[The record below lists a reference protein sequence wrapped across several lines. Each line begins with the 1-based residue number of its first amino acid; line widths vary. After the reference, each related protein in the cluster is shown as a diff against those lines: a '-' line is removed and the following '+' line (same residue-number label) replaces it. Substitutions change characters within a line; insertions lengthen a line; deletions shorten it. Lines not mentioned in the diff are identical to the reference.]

1 MSSRIPEDCK
11 TIGARRINACQG
23 YVRNLVVNH
32 AYNIDGDELGCFF
45 VETATGPTGPP
56 SSGPFEVCSGDTI
69 RYWSQSIGITAM
81 PGSVLVN
88 FETQP
93 GGPPCVESPLQ
104 IGPTGCVEL
113 CYTGPL
119 GVTGGC
125 LDVCVQQPLQ
135 VGVTGCVEIAP
146 AAFCGAVL
154 QYVSNTWGIHRSP
167 GITEVTI
174 GTTGAFPTVQAAL
187 NNGCKFL
194 RVVDSTVTDVN
205 LSVPSADL
213 LVYVDPGAQWTVQG
227 PITFA
232 GGNLVLFGNSSF
244 PSSRVVFDN
253 EVQGVLPSNVIVQ
266 DLELDRTGATT
277 RFVDPTV
284 PLFMQNVTV
293 LLNDTGETF
302 LTDTTGALTRTVLRN
317 VILRGDQ
324 ASRTAIVCHNSA
336 SCLDVDRLVLE
347 GGWAN
352 VTPLTPIFAL
362 DIEAGEVSIHNVL
375 LQSPADL
382 KLSGYI
388 NSVRG
393 PAGIY
398 LHANATRLLNAN
410 VSIIGT
416 VTPAPQDCELTN
428 VKAADF
434 ASTTSQNLLVVEWV
448 VRDLHITGGT
458 TGSVFV
464 FGNAD
469 LEGVRIDRD
478 VQFTFQRLTE
488 AAKTVARV
496 TRLTINGTYQERR
509 QAAASNVPTQEHS
522 VLYSDI
528 IVRENAV
535 FSIAPIIGSGDSAIP
550 PKTSIDNI
558 EVLGSLLL
566 GNNASTSVCQWLLN
580 NVHVHQSMSVTANSS
595 NSRVRIEN
603 FRIRGLV
610 DINQY
615 EMCRLHN
622 GLIQGN
628 FIETHDISSS
638 TALPKRLVLTGVEIE
653 GSLTSANS
661 AVNRNLTHLLIANCI
676 VSGNVSINRVLYP
689 VIESNEF
696 RGQTLTFGNVMDNTI
711 FANNLIKFGPSA
723 TNAPQIIITGSEQPL
738 QDFTFTNNQIW
749 NRSNGN
755 VAVIIG
761 CTVVERMLFAHNTIH
776 SLAQARVNFNAAN
789 MVIKELEFR
798 GNTLG
803 WLLFGRATATSQTLQ
818 DSIIAGNNF
827 HNGESTGGVIGISAD
842 RGNNLTLRGCVF
854 DHNNFANESA
864 ALSGGINFSPGTNGT
879 LTGPSSCTAVDCVFT
894 TNRMEASINLSGA
907 VGSTFTGNVM
917 IGTTSAISFG
927 SAGAVRCVFNANV
940 ISGGPF
946 AGIVIRSTTAPF
958 PNVQQCNFSGNN
970 LGTLVIGANTTD
982 QLTTTIQNTT
992 FDGNCLNS
1000 MVLIA
1005 QTNAEDCVISDN
1017 HIEENLVIGETD
1029 TVGGA
1034 VRIPTGL
1041 SNSVVEGNKFG
1052 SGCNIA
1058 GPIDCVS
1065 FTGNKVTNGNLQ
1077 LNTLSNVAPFPQFT
1091 TSKSTFTGNNV
1102 ESGGSVG
1109 SVIADSN
1116 LTDNL
1121 LVGNRFQAP
1130 GGTGFGGGDVIASNQ
1145 TV

>member
-1 MSSRIPEDCK
+1 MTGSTLHGLGVDTNGC
-11 TIGARRINACQG
+11 
-23 YVRNLVVNH
+23 LVV
-32 AYNIDGDELGCFF
+32 
-45 VETATGPTGPP
+45 V
-56 SSGPFEVCSGDTI
+56 DTI
-69 RYWSQSIGITAM
+69 PDPQ
-81 PGSVLVN
+81 N
-88 FETQP
+88 
-93 GGPPCVESPLQ
+93 
-104 IGPTGCVEL
+104 
-113 CYTGPL
+113 
-119 GVTGGC
+119 
-125 LDVCVQQPLQ
+125 
-135 VGVTGCVEIAP
+135 
-146 AAFCGAVL
+146 AFCGAIH
-154 QYVSNTWGIHRSP
+154 QYINNAWGIHRSP

-205 LSVPSADL
+205 LSVTFADL

-324 ASRTAIVCHNSA
+324 ASRTAIVCRNSA

-352 VTPLTPIFAL
+352 VTPLAFAL

-375 LQSPADL
+375 LQSAADL

-388 NSVRG
+388 NGVRG

-410 VSIIGT
+410 VSIMGT
-416 VTPAPQDCELTN
+416 VAPAPRDCELTN

-434 ASTTSQNLLVVEWV
+434 ASTTTQNLSIVEWV

-458 TGSVFV
+458 TGIIFF

-478 VQFTFQRLTE
+478 VQFTFQRLTD

-496 TRLTINGTYQERR
+496 TRFTINGTYEERR

-522 VLYSDI
+522 VIYSDI
-528 IVRENAV
+528 IVREDAV
-535 FSIAPIIGSGDSAIP
+535 FSISPVIGSGDSAIP

-566 GNNASTSVCQWLLN
+566 GNNASTSSCQWLLN
-580 NVHVHQSMSVTANSS
+580 NVHVHQNMSVTANSS
-595 NSRVRIEN
+595 ISRVRIEN
-603 FRIRGLV
+603 FRIQGLV

-615 EMCRLHN
+615 QMCRLHN

-638 TALPKRLVLTGVEIE
+638 TALPQRLVLTGVEIE

-696 RGQTLTFGNVMDNTI
+696 RSQRITFGNVMDNTI

-723 TNAPQIIITGSEQPL
+723 TNAPQIIIAGSEQPL

-761 CTVVERMLFAHNTIH
+761 CTVVERMLFAHNIIH

-789 MVIKELEFR
+789 MIIKELEFR

-803 WLLFGRATATSQTLQ
+803 WLLFGRSTATSQTLT

-827 HNGESTGGVIGISAD
+827 HNGESTGGQVIGISAD

-864 ALSGGINFSPGTNGT
+864 TISGGINLSPGTNGT

-917 IGTTSAISFG
+917 IGTGSAISLG

-940 ISGGPF
+940 ISGGQF
-946 AGIVIRSTTAPF
+946 AGIVIRTNAAPF

-970 LGTLVIGANTTD
+970 LGTLSIGANTTD

-992 FDGNCLNS
+992 FDGNCMNS

-1029 TVGGA
+1029 NVGGA
-1034 VRIPTGL
+1034 VQIPTGL

-1058 GPIDCVS
+1058 GPINCVS

-1116 LTDNL
+1116 VTDNL
-1121 LVGNRFQAP
+1121 LVGNRCQAP
-1130 GGTGFGGGDVIASNQ
+1130 GGTGFGGTDVIANNQ
-1145 TV
+1145 TL